1 MQTYRLKEIRRTK
14 IWVVG
19 LFLQEKL
26 IIMIKTK
33 DYKLTFYPIL
43 QDIVIEELQRR
54 ITSYYI

>member
-19 LFLQEKL
+19 LFFQEKL

-33 DYKLTFYPIL
+33 DCKLTFYPIL
-43 QDIVIEELQRR
+43 QDIVMEELQRR
-54 ITSYYI
+54 ITSYCI

>member
-33 DYKLTFYPIL
+33 DNKLTFYPIL